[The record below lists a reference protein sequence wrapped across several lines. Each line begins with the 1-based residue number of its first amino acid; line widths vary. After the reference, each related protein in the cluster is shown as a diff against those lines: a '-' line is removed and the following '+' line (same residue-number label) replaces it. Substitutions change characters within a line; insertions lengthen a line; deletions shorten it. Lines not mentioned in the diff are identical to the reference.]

1 MTPILLP
8 ILLATAP
15 QTLGATATPV
25 PATRPAPTD
34 PRRKI
39 CLDLTANDPKAA
51 QDEAER
57 WRVSGGGA
65 QARECLGLAYA
76 QQDRWAD
83 AARAFE
89 QAAEDAGAAADSL
102 AARYWAEAGNA
113 WLAAGDAVKA
123 HAALDA
129 ALTSGTLVG
138 QDRGEALLDRARA
151 LVAAG
156 QMAGA
161 RTDLDAALAEAPD
174 DPLAWLLSATLA
186 RRMNDLPRARTDI
199 AEALKRSGDD
209 ASVQLEAGNIAALSG
224 DAEGAKRAWT
234 LVPKLAPASPMAA
247 SARQALSQFDTPDPA
262 ATPAPAPARTTR

>member
-1 MTPILLP
+1 M
-8 ILLATAP
+8 
-15 QTLGATATPV
+15 
-25 PATRPAPTD
+25 
-34 PRRKI
+34 
-39 CLDLTANDPKAA
+39 
-51 QDEAER
+51 
-57 WRVSGGGA
+57 
-65 QARECLGLAYA
+65 
-76 QQDRWAD
+76 
-83 AARAFE
+83 
-89 QAAEDAGAAADSL
+89 
-102 AARYWAEAGNA
+102 
-113 WLAAGDAVKA
+113 KA